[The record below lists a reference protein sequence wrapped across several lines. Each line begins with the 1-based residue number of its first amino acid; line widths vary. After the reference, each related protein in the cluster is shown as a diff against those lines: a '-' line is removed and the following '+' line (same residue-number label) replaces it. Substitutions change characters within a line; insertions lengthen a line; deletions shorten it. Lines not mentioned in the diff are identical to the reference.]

1 MSYLNKRFFGEETLL
16 ESKFDYDSWQAK
28 LVALE
33 LANEVGRA
41 IMDLV
46 SKKPYT
52 ATQLSEKLKLP
63 ISTVLFHLAR
73 LETVGLV
80 DTWRGYGKRSRDVK
94 YYRVRSSKIVFKII
108 GGEKE
113 NEKRQR

>member
-1 MSYLNKRFFGEETLL
+1 MASE
-16 ESKFDYDSWQAK
+16 FDYESWQAK

-41 IMDLV
+41 IMSLIT
-46 SKKPYT
+46 KKSYT
-52 ATQLSEKLKLP
+52 ATQISNKLQLP

-80 DTWRGYGKRSRDVK
+80 DTAKGYGKRLRDVK
-94 YYRVRSSKIVFKII
+94 YYRVHSSKIIFRFE

-113 NEKRQR
+113 DGEK